1 MNNNNKVKVSII
13 IPCYNQGKYI
23 KDAIGSILD
32 STYKN
37 IEIIVVDDGSTKDVD
52 LIDNFSNPKIKII
65 HQKKQG
71 VCAARN
77 NGIREAAGDYI
88 LPLDADDKIYPT
100 YIEKAMNVFK
110 NNPKIS
116 IVYCRAE
123 YFGTT
128 SGEWTLPEFKF
139 PDCLWENAIFN
150 SAVYK
155 KSDWA
160 KVGGYK
166 TQVKN
171 GNEDWEFWIS
181 MIENGA
187 EVYKIPEILFSYRCA
202 ENYMSNKMK
211 LAGNEIDRIKELMR
225 LHPNLYIDNLEK
237 IIFPLNKILSIDVPK
252 EQIKSMYS
260 FRLKTKLWKKK
271 MLYVLVGKE

>member
-1 MNNNNKVKVSII
+1 MKVSII
-13 IPCYNQGKYI
+13 IPCYNQGQYI
-23 KDAIGSILD
+23 EDAIQSVLG

-37 IEIIVVDDGSTKDVD
+37 VEIIIINDGSTEQLDI
-52 LIDNFSNPKIKII
+52 LNTFSDPKIKII
-65 HQKKQG
+65 HQNNQG

-77 NGIREAAGDYI
+77 NGIKEATGEYI

-100 YIEKAMNVFK
+100 YIEKAIKTFK
-110 NNPKIS
+110 DNPKIG

-123 YFGTT
+123 YFGLVN
-128 SGEWTLPEFKF
+128 GEWELPEYKF
-139 PDCLWENAIFN
+139 PNCLWENGIFN
-150 SAVYK
+150 SAIYRK
-155 KSDWA
+155 ADWE

-166 TQVKN
+166 TQLKE
-171 GNEDWEFWIS
+171 GNEDWEFWLS
-181 MIENGA
+181 LIENG
-187 EVYKIPEILFSYRCA
+187 VDIHKIPEILFSYRSA
-202 ENYMSNKMK
+202 ENHMSNKMK
-211 LAGNEIDRIKELMR
+211 IAGNEIDRIKELMR

-271 MLYVLVGKE
+271 MLYVLVGK